1 MNKFDINKNKLEIGD
16 IVVLC
21 DCAEAISREF
31 EFWEVYADGTTSLV
45 YIKGLTSGKTDSF
58 DCKCLKKVDKK
69 YKELVDRATPKKV
82 VKLKKSQYG
91 YTHQCPSCEQL
102 VGTIVYNVN
111 VRTISEIEHDSY
123 CCSCGQ
129 ALDWSDEE

>member
-16 IVVLC
+16 VVVLS
-21 DCAEAISREF
+21 DCFEARTRDF

-69 YKELVDRATPKKV
+69 YKELVDKAIPKKAI
-82 VKLKKSQYG
+82 KDEIQDIRYITK
-91 YTHQCPSCEQL
+91 YTCPMCGGKITGRVS
-102 VGTIVYNVN
+102 
-111 VRTISEIEHDSY
+111 DY
-123 CCSCGQ
+123 CYHCGQ

>member
-21 DCAEAISREF
+21 DCFEARTRDF

-69 YKELVDRATPKKV
+69 YKELVDRATPIKILKSVDENGEPCLPRNHGVCPICGFV
-82 VKLKKSQYG
+82 VEYSDK
-91 YTHQCPSCEQL
+91 
-102 VGTIVYNVN
+102 
-111 VRTISEIEHDSY
+111 Y
-123 CCSCGQ
+123 CHECGQ
-129 ALDWSDEE
+129 RLE